1 MTTDRPVLEF
11 EFDDRKSRLNKLKHG
26 IDFVE
31 AQALWLDDALLTGR
45 AQGSGEERLMLI
57 GMIDEKH
64 WAAVVTHR
72 RGCVR
77 IISVRRAR
85 KREIA
90 TYESQ

>member
-1 MTTDRPVLEF
+1 
-11 EFDDRKSRLNKLKHG
+11 
-26 IDFVE
+26 
-31 AQALWLDDALLTGR
+31 
-45 AQGSGEERLMLI
+45 MLI

-72 RGCVR
+72 RGCAR